1 MGCSGVIRSR
11 FKQFA
16 VGPELRSSFM
26 CLFAGS
32 VFKLDYNEL
41 GSSINDTASRGKAA
55 FYFIGIMCT
64 SMLLLLI

>member
-1 MGCSGVIRSR
+1 
-11 FKQFA
+11 
-16 VGPELRSSFM
+16 M